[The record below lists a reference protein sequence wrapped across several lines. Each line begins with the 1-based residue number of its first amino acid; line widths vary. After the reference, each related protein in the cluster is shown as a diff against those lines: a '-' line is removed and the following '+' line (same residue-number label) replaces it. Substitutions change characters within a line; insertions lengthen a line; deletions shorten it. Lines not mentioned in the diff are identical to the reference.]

1 MIALGLAATLLLG
14 AAWPPVAA
22 VTQAGAPRRVV
33 VLGIDGMDPK
43 ILKQTIE
50 LYPDLMPNFRAMVAE
65 HGLGSLGTSTPP
77 QSPVAWS
84 NFITG
89 QDPGGHGIFDFLH
102 RDPKTRMPLASTSV
116 DSAPHSIGLPGSW
129 QLTLGGSSRS
139 NRSGTSFWTILKE
152 HGIPADVWRMPANY
166 PPEPSL
172 GWSFSGMMTPAMD
185 SAYGEC
191 TLYTT
196 SPPTSAN
203 SVSGRVVLVREFD
216 GRIDAALSG
225 PPNLF
230 RDGLPSASIPIKF
243 HLDREARATAIEVSG
258 RTLILQ
264 PGEWSDFVRVTF
276 SFLPLGLSD
285 ASGEVRFFLR
295 NMDTE
300 FELYA
305 SPVNIDPMDPAAPI
319 SAPGSASKQ
328 VADERTGIGLY
339 YTQGMPEDVNA
350 LKRDLISDAEF
361 VQQSNL
367 VHDEG
372 VRMLDLA
379 LDRFLDEQRGGL
391 LFFYFSGVDL
401 CSHMLWRHHDQAH
414 PHHDAAK
421 AATENAVFT
430 GRPGSRWKDI
440 VYEQYL
446 RMDPVLGEVRRRI
459 GSDAVLI
466 VMSDHGFAPYARKF
480 NLNTWLWQQ
489 GYLVLDPGLDPAKE
503 KVSLGRGVDWSKTR
517 AYGVGFNGLYLNLA
531 GRELDDSKTDRNEAG
546 IVTPQEAEVLLTQM
560 KSQLESLRDPE
571 RGNARVVVRA
581 LRAKEVYHGERV
593 AQAPDLIVGYDSGY
607 GNSDEASL
615 GEIGPQLLLDNDQG
629 GTFNGSHLMDAQ
641 VVPGGRLLL
650 VDDKGMVLVA
660 SPASEGAFKAGV
672 SVAGTDLWTFA
683 AESRTAATR
692 DVVMPDG
699 RRYVWAR
706 ADTTALANAGVR
718 VLVGTPADAFVGAA
732 VQRFQRISVLYA
744 ALSLALFLGVWLMAE
759 RSIRRPI
766 AHMTDMASRL
776 AGGDLSAR
784 IEPPLP
790 QGELGSLA
798 VAFNQAAG
806 SLQAQR
812 ADIERLNARLMQSQR
827 LEAVGS

>member
-1 MIALGLAATLLLG
+1 MMSLALALALQWGTVWPAALAAQST
-14 AAWPPVAA
+14 
-22 VTQAGAPRRVV
+22 APRRVV
-33 VLGIDGMDPK
+33 VLGIDGMDPE

-50 LYPDLMPNFRAMVAE
+50 LYPELMPNFRAMVQK
-65 HGLGSLGTSTPP
+65 HGLDSLGTSTPP

-102 RDPKTRMPLASTSV
+102 RDPTTRIPLASTSV

-139 NRSGTSFWTILKE
+139 NRSGTSFWSILKE
-152 HGIPADVWRMPANY
+152 HGIPADVWRMPANF

-203 SVSGRVVLVREFD
+203 SISGRVVLVREFD

-230 RDGLPSASIPIKF
+230 RDGMPSASIPIKF
-243 HLDREARATAIEVSG
+243 HIDRESQATALEVSG

-285 ASGEVRFFLR
+285 ASGEVRFYLR
-295 NMDTE
+295 RMDTE

-305 SPVNIDPMDPAAPI
+305 SPVNIDPIAPAAPI
-319 SAPGSASKQ
+319 SAPSSASAK
-328 VADERTGIGLY
+328 VADEKTGIGLY

-350 LKRDLISDAEF
+350 LKRDLITDAEF
-361 VQQSNL
+361 VEQSNL

-379 LDRFLDEQRGGL
+379 LDRFLDERRGGF

-401 CSHMLWRHHDQAH
+401 CSHMLWRHHDETH
-414 PHHDAAK
+414 PHHDAAM
-421 AATENAVFT
+421 AAEEIAKLT

-440 VYEQYL
+440 VHEQYL
-446 RMDPVLGEVRRRI
+446 RMDPILGEVQRRI
-459 GSDAVLI
+459 GDDALLI

-489 GYLVLDPGLDPAKE
+489 GYLVLDPGVDPAKE
-503 KVSLGRGVDWSKTR
+503 KISLGRGVDWTKTR
-517 AYGVGFNGLYLNLA
+517 AYGIGFNGLYLNLA
-531 GRELDDSKTDRNEAG
+531 GRERDDPRTAGNEAG
-546 IVTPQEAEVLLTQM
+546 IVAPEQAAPLLAEIKAKLEA
-560 KSQLESLRDPE
+560 LRDLE
-571 RGNARVVVRA
+571 RGNAPVVLRA
-581 LRAKEVYHGERV
+581 LRATEVYAGERV
-593 AQAPDLIVGYDSGY
+593 PEAPDLIVGYNSGY

-615 GEIGPQLLLDNDQG
+615 GEIGVQVLLDNDQG

-641 VVPGGRLLL
+641 VVPGVLLASRPRLPGEHALEDL
-650 VDDKGMVLVA
+650 TVEILRQFGLP
-660 SPASEGAFKAGV
+660 PASGMTGK
-672 SVAGTDLWTFA
+672 
-683 AESRTAATR
+683 
-692 DVVMPDG
+692 P
-699 RRYVWAR
+699 
-706 ADTTALANAGVR
+706 
-718 VLVGTPADAFVGAA
+718 VLDDP
-732 VQRFQRISVLYA
+732 
-744 ALSLALFLGVWLMAE
+744 
-759 RSIRRPI
+759 
-766 AHMTDMASRL
+766 
-776 AGGDLSAR
+776 
-784 IEPPLP
+784 
-790 QGELGSLA
+790 
-798 VAFNQAAG
+798 
-806 SLQAQR
+806 
-812 ADIERLNARLMQSQR
+812 
-827 LEAVGS
+827 